1 MLFFVKA
8 PCVICFIILFFSMV
22 KFIIIHVKTF
32 LLVSLHQCL
41 TNSPPPKALLKPF
54 CGVGVRVNLLYPV
67 FVYILEKRKLDR
79 EKNSLKNL

>member
-8 PCVICFIILFFSMV
+8 PCVIYFIILFFSMV

-41 TNSPPPKALLKPF
+41 TNYPPEALLKPF
-54 CGVGVRVNLLYPV
+54 CGVGVRVNLLYSV
-67 FVYILEKRKLDR
+67 FVYILEK
-79 EKNSLKNL
+79 